1 VNGVVRGIVHRD
13 EGRLAAGDAPPLAL
27 ARLRCDNGVVRDV
40 VVKHACD
47 RRGQRAHVAV
57 AERDGVAHTHT
68 QRLGEGIVEE
78 RLPRRGHC

>member
-1 VNGVVRGIVHRD
+1 MASSVVSFTETNGVLLPGT
-13 EGRLAAGDAPPLAL
+13 PPLAL

-47 RRGQRAHVAV
+47 RHGQRAHVAV